1 LKLSIFQDLT
11 TFSCMLG
18 LPPSRTV
25 NCSALAFSKIFTFL
39 GTNICPAN
47 LMVTRWLKSTST
59 MVALINGFNR
69 AYLLLFVV
77 FFIPGALVFYWKSRR
92 SRSSA
97 ETFMRVIVKD

>member
-1 LKLSIFQDLT
+1 
-11 TFSCMLG
+11 
-18 LPPSRTV
+18 
-25 NCSALAFSKIFTFL
+25 
-39 GTNICPAN
+39 
-47 LMVTRWLKSTST
+47 